1 MTEMLETN
9 DIQGLVVRGYGH
21 HHASRFLVL
30 AVKDVGLARR
40 YLQSISGD
48 VNTAAAKADKFVRQ
62 IAFTAPGLR
71 RLGMPPTALA
81 SFSREFLEGM
91 DDHVRAVALGDEGD
105 NDPKQWEWGHT
116 PENVHALLML
126 YGLDEPTLKPYLD
139 KELADLRAG
148 FDVTE
153 KDTISLDDNKE
164 HFGWKDGLS
173 MPVFEGI
180 PSIPGRGKQP
190 GEEQET
196 WTKPLA
202 PGEFVL
208 GYPNEYKCFTES
220 PTVDPV
226 DDPHN
231 QLPLTT
237 DGSKKDLGRNG
248 TYLIYREMTQHVHDL
263 WNYLA
268 TYSKEPGADVPAK
281 AIALGA
287 KMVGRWPGGAPLMTS
302 PDFDDPDRVRDNK
315 FHYAEDKKGLAC
327 PLGSHIRRANPR
339 NQLAAD
345 RNTNDSEIMVR
356 KHQMIRRGRS
366 FGPPIATSMNPREI
380 LTTPPDDKRRGLHFI
395 CLVGHISR
403 QFEFVQR
410 AWIHSANFGGLFK
423 DGDPIS
429 AARRP
434 SILPDKTAGDNP
446 NDEFTCPATPV
457 RRKYTAMPKFTTLV
471 GGAYFFLP
479 SITALRFIAQDR

>member
-1 MTEMLETN
+1 MSVMIETN
-9 DIQGLVVRGYGH
+9 DVQGLVVRGYGK
-21 HHASRFLVL
+21 HHAARFLVL
-30 AVKDVGLARR
+30 AIKDVTLARH
-40 YLQSISGD
+40 YLQTISGQI
-48 VNTAAAKADKFVRQ
+48 NTAAAKAESFVRQ
-62 IAFTAPGLR
+62 IAFTAPGLK
-71 RLGMPPTALA
+71 RLGIPPTALA

-91 DDHVRAVALGDEGD
+91 DDDVRAVALGDEGD
-105 NDPKQWEWGHT
+105 NDPTKWEWGHT
-116 PENVHALLML
+116 AENVHALLML
-126 YGLDEPTLKPYLD
+126 YALDEDTLKPYLA
-139 KELADLRAG
+139 KELADLSAG

-153 KDTISLDDNKE
+153 KDTITLDDNKE

-173 MPVFEGI
+173 MPVFDGV
-180 PSIPGRGKQP
+180 PPMPGKQTAGKP
-190 GEEQET
+190 QET
-196 WTKPLA
+196 WTTPLA

-208 GYPNEYKCFTES
+208 GYPNEYECFTEI
-220 PTVDPV
+220 PTVDLV
-226 DDPHN
+226 DDPTN
-231 QLPLTT
+231 QLPFTT
-237 DGSKKDLGRNG
+237 DGSKKALGRNG

-263 WNYLA
+263 WKYLA
-268 TYSKEPGADVPAK
+268 DNSIEPGADTAGK

-302 PDFDDPDRVRDNK
+302 PDRDDSQRVHDNK
-315 FHYAEDKKGLAC
+315 FLYSKDLKGLAC

-339 NQLAAD
+339 DQLAAD
-345 RNTNDSEIMVR
+345 RDTHDSEIMVR

-366 FGPPIATSMNPREI
+366 FGPPISPTMSPREI
-380 LTTPPDDKRRGLHFI
+380 LEKAPDQERRGLHFI

-434 SILPDKTAGDNP
+434 SIQPNKTAGDNP